1 MEPIKNNIMI
11 LREKMGYSQYELAD
25 KLGISRGS
33 VSQWERGVRAASPE
47 WLEKLSKVLGADV
60 SEFYG
65 ALRPAAGRVLP
76 CEVADAPNGDGGE
89 AARGGLGS
97 CAQAMAV
104 ILENIQTL
112 VDTAGADLELLGQ
125 LRDVLRD
132 KADYVDKIYALEAER
147 CEQEKER
154 LQQEEARRKLE
165 EEQRR
170 EQARKDQQLL
180 KSLRI
185 KR

>member
-1 MEPIKNNIMI
+1 
-11 LREKMGYSQYELAD
+11 
-25 KLGISRGS
+25 
-33 VSQWERGVRAASPE
+33 
-47 WLEKLSKVLGADV
+47 
-60 SEFYG
+60 
-65 ALRPAAGRVLP
+65 
-76 CEVADAPNGDGGE
+76 
-89 AARGGLGS
+89 
-97 CAQAMAV
+97 MAV